1 MKGTSIILLIF
12 AFVIMSVVSSCKQ
25 QSNDNKVNSSDTISV
40 KETKKE
46 IGNWEIGS
54 FKDEFGEDMGVK
66 YVYIES
72 EGKFSNTVASYEYVK
87 VVLRVFN
94 KGLTFH
100 LWDYGNSLLKG
111 DHFLTARIKDSKG
124 EIHEMDM
131 DNHKDGSISPSG
143 EMIDEFLNILKDEGT
158 ISVVIKQR
166 YDSDP
171 TLNYQFK
178 IAASGYNN
186 VSKEIF

>member
-1 MKGTSIILLIF
+1 
-12 AFVIMSVVSSCKQ
+12 
-25 QSNDNKVNSSDTISV
+25 
-40 KETKKE
+40 
-46 IGNWEIGS
+46 
-54 FKDEFGEDMGVK
+54 
-66 YVYIES
+66 
-72 EGKFSNTVASYEYVK
+72 
-87 VVLRVFN
+87 
-94 KGLTFH
+94 
-100 LWDYGNSLLKG
+100 
-111 DHFLTARIKDSKG
+111 
-124 EIHEMDM
+124 MDM